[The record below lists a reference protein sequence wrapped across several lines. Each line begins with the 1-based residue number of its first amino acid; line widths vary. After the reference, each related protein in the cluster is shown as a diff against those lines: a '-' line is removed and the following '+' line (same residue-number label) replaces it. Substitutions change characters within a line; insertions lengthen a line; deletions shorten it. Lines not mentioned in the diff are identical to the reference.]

1 MPLIIDT
8 AFETSSAP
16 SSESWSGS
24 SNTTPPSPSSS
35 RPTYARKRTQ
45 SRPFTRGID
54 PSVLNG
60 CIITRIVRSRT
71 HPAVSLYTLDGR
83 SFQVRVDGY
92 DPVHAGLPREIEC
105 NAALAPLFGPS
116 APSTPISATT
126 PTTGSS
132 PTHSRSKSGGW
143 KGIDQSQGV
152 RLTVQAARYISMKDA
167 ALSRD
172 AVGQELRWNVE
183 HLALAFKF
191 AEKDGWH
198 CCWASMAERDA
209 SSGQTAYRTFDDV
222 YVEENSQH
230 FVQTS
235 HRKT

>member
-1 MPLIIDT
+1 MPLSVDT
-8 AFETSSAP
+8 LSETSSLP
-16 SSESWSGS
+16 SYESWSAS

-35 RPTYARKRTQ
+35 RPPNLRKRTQ
-45 SRPFTRGID
+45 SRPFSRGID

-60 CIITRIVRSRT
+60 CVLTRIVRSRT
-71 HPAVSLYTLDGR
+71 HPAVSLYTEDGR

-92 DPVHAGLPREIEC
+92 DPAHAGLPREIEC
-105 NAALAPLFGPS
+105 NAALAPLFGPAS
-116 APSTPISATT
+116 PSTPISATT
-126 PTTGSS
+126 PRSDS
-132 PTHSRSKSGGW
+132 FPTHSRSKSGGW
-143 KGIDQSQGV
+143 KWNDAGNAV

-172 AVGQELRWNVE
+172 AVGQELRWSVE

-191 AEKDGWH
+191 VEKDGWH

-222 YVEENSQH
+222 YVEEVPRSP
-230 FVQTS
+230 
-235 HRKT
+235 RKKRNAR